1 VRSLKVEARRKEM
14 TEKELRERWSCT
26 TRQLNHLCEKGILSP
41 MQDWERGRRNF
52 DEKEVDEA
60 EKRHNIITD
69 YMTIPEFAKL
79 HKKSYMTIRNWIADG
94 RLKACTLFKPIRIP
108 K

>member
-1 VRSLKVEARRKEM
+1 M
-14 TEKELRERWSCT
+14 TTYELTERWNCT
-26 TRQLNHLCEKGILSP
+26 TRQLNQLCEKGILSP

-52 DEKEVDEA
+52 DEKEVEEV

-79 HKKSYMTIRNWIADG
+79 HNKSYMTIRNWIADG
-94 RLKACTLFKPIRIP
+94 RIKACTLFKPIRIP

>member
-1 VRSLKVEARRKEM
+1 M

-26 TRQLNHLCEKGILSP
+26 TRQLNRLCEKGILNP
-41 MQDWERGRRNF
+41 TQDWERGRRNF
-52 DEKEVDEA
+52 DEHEADEV

-69 YMTIPEFAKL
+69 YMTMSEYAKL
-79 HKKSYMTIRNWIADG
+79 NKKSYMTIRNWIADG
-94 RLKACTLFKPIRIP
+94 RIKACTLFNPLRIP

>member
-1 VRSLKVEARRKEM
+1 M
-14 TEKELRERWSCT
+14 TTYELTERWDCT
-26 TRQLNHLCEKGILSP
+26 TRQLNKLCEKGILSP

-52 DEKEVDEA
+52 DEQEVEEV

-79 HKKSYMTIRNWIADG
+79 HNKSYMTIRNWIADG
-94 RLKACTLFKPIRIP
+94 RIKACTLFKPIRIP